1 MTNCK
6 GCPFLEM
13 ITESVPRCMIGFVSF
28 YDYEKKIVISK
39 DCQLEIVQYA
49 VKDKR
54 DSITFIPEEE

>member
-1 MTNCK
+1 
-6 GCPFLEM
+6 M